1 MYKTANSF
9 IVFIIICGFYQT
21 IISGKNFKTDN
32 PNSKYLADDSV
43 TIQTNKSYKGQEI
56 NWHQMLTNIPGD
68 YYHFFKNTFTIK
80 ELPSLFTVSLL
91 TGSLL
96 IVDQGGWKYQHDL
109 FNKVK
114 FVRDFSGT
122 AITIGDGKY
131 QLLSSALFASA
142 GIIFNDKTAL
152 KTGSNIAEAVISTG
166 LLVQI
171 LKRIT
176 GRESPYASS
185 ESGGDW
191 LFMPSIKEYQK
202 NQPKYYSFPS
212 GHLSTATAVVTV
224 IANNYPN
231 YKWIR
236 PIGYSLL
243 GILSLSLVN
252 EGMHWYSDFP
262 LAFLLGYTMG
272 NIISPAEGNV
282 NKSAGQ
288 SYAHLILSPT
298 FNNNKIGLNAI
309 YSF

>member
-1 MYKTANSF
+1 MDKAAYYSIIF
-9 IVFIIICGFYQT
+9 ITVCIFYQSR
-21 IISGKNFKTDN
+21 ILGKNIKTDHS
-32 PNSKYLADDSV
+32 NSKYLAEDSLN
-43 TIQTNKSYKGQEI
+43 IKSNESYKEPEV

-68 YYHFFKNTFTIK
+68 YYHFFKNTLDTK
-80 ELPSLFTVSLL
+80 ELPSLFAVSLL

-96 IVDQGGWKYQHDL
+96 AIDQGGWKYQQKI
-109 FNKVK
+109 FKKVK
-114 FVRDFSGT
+114 FDRDISGA
-122 AITIGDGKY
+122 AITMGDGKY

-152 KTGSNIAEAVISTG
+152 RTGSNIAEAVISTG
-166 LLVQI
+166 LLVQV

-231 YKWIR
+231 DKWIK
-236 PIGYSLL
+236 PVGYSLL
-243 GILSLSLVN
+243 GILSFSLVN

-272 NIISPAEGNV
+272 NIIAPAENNV
-282 NKSAGQ
+282 NKSQQQ
-288 SYAHLILSPT
+288 SNTHLILSPSYSD
-298 FNNNKIGLNAI
+298 NKIVLNAV